1 MIGMTMVFS
10 GETIGA
16 LETEGEKLIFD
27 LMVRLLK
34 TRLLHDKIHAQLSGR
49 RVMST

>member
-1 MIGMTMVFS
+1 MIGMTMVCS
-10 GETIGA
+10 GETVGA

-34 TRLLHDKIHAQLSGR
+34 TRLCYMMRHMRNSEGDG
-49 RVMST
+49 